1 MEPFRPWVDSI
12 AYQLY
17 QKNANIS
24 ITKEVKMP
32 FLDLIGENINQWQ
45 DADHLPQYFW
55 QSLPE

>member
-1 MEPFRPWVDSI
+1 
-12 AYQLY
+12 
-17 QKNANIS
+17 
-24 ITKEVKMP
+24 MP